1 MSSHIEKE
9 VSPPFNG
16 HFFKK
21 YFNISKYNTM
31 QLEAVFPSYTDAF
44 GRVLLEHDSYTSINL
59 PSN

>member
-31 QLEAVFPSYTDAF
+31 QLEAVFPSYTDFDLAAF
-44 GRVLLEHDSYTSINL
+44 FLSMTLILT
-59 PSN
+59 